1 MDGTSN
7 KTTILSPSMQLVL
20 QSIHSCSEA
29 KLVAWFSCWI
39 VTEEIPEEG
48 ECYVGS
54 ICVAAFHRKGLCR
67 FGLWLKDVPCLEFS
81 SPTAVTS
88 LAGSSWVTVDVG
100 SSPLSAALSHH
111 C

>member
-1 MDGTSN
+1 MTS
-7 KTTILSPSMQLVL
+7 LSPSMQLML

-39 VTEEIPEEG
+39 VTEEVPEEG
-48 ECYVGS
+48 ECYVES
-54 ICVAAFHRKGLCR
+54 ICATAFHSKGLCR
-67 FGLWLKDVPCLEFS
+67 FGLWLKDVPCPEFS

-88 LAGSSWVTVDVG
+88 LAGSSWVTVDVE
-100 SSPLSAALSHH
+100 SSLLSVALSHH